1 MAEQKRGGPRGH
13 GPQGHG
19 FQRPKDF
26 RGTVSKLLRYIGR
39 YKAALVVVFICLV
52 ISSVG
57 SVMSSYLLKPIIND
71 YILVGDF
78 AGLLKMLALLLGL
91 FLLSGLCSYAY
102 ARIMVH
108 ISQRTVA
115 QMRQDLFDKLQDLPL
130 RYFDTHQSGDLMSRF
145 TNDMDTVSEMINS
158 SFASVVSCA
167 LTFIGI
173 VVMMLYMNWVLTL
186 ITFAFLVLMLLV
198 VKGVGGRSRVSF
210 QAQQQALGAMN
221 GYIEEMV
228 EGQKV
233 IKVFNH
239 ESKAIA
245 QFSGL
250 NDSYRDAATAA
261 QTYSGAM
268 MPAMAN
274 LSRIDYAVTC
284 CVGGLLAIGGM
295 FDVGSLGAYLLY
307 VKQVSQPI
315 SQISQQV
322 NVLLAAVAGAERI
335 FAVME
340 AEPEVDEGKTVIVS
354 GSGNQGI
361 TASVPVVEY
370 AKELNV
376 SRDQM
381 VRAVLLSDLLTIH
394 LKTGI
399 GRLSAYCGAVSAG
412 CSAGAAIAYLHGG
425 GFREIAHTLVNSL
438 AIVSGM
444 ICDGA
449 KASCAAKIS
458 AAVDAGLV
466 GYSMFRSGQQFRG
479 GDGIVTKGV
488 EETIRNIGRL
498 GRLGMRETDRE
509 IIRIMTNQ
517 PASEEAD

>member
-1 MAEQKRGGPRGH
+1 MLSSDPRYGNYLKILQEELVPAT
-13 GPQGHG
+13 GCTEPIAIAYGAAKA
-19 FQRPKDF
+19 RE
-26 RGTVSKLLRYIGR
+26 LLGVLPESVLVEASGNII
-39 YKAALVVVFICLV
+39 KNVKSVVVPNTNSLKGIEAAAAAGIVAGQSDKILEV
-52 ISSVG
+52 ISEVTPAQRAEIRAYLADHPIVVKPAEGDKVFDILITLRAGNNHVKLRISDYHTHIVYIEKNGEVLFQSGEVLSDSARDMLTDRSCLSVEGVLDFASTCNLEDVLALIERQIDYNYAIAEEGLRHSWGANIG
-57 SVMSSYLLKPIIND
+57 SVLKEH
-71 YILVGDF
+71 Y
-78 AGLLKMLALLLGL
+78 
-91 FLLSGLCSYAY
+91 
-102 ARIMVH
+102 
-108 ISQRTVA
+108 
-115 QMRQDLFDKLQDLPL
+115 
-130 RYFDTHQSGDLMSRF
+130 
-145 TNDMDTVSEMINS
+145 
-158 SFASVVSCA
+158 
-167 LTFIGI
+167 
-173 VVMMLYMNWVLTL
+173 
-186 ITFAFLVLMLLV
+186 
-198 VKGVGGRSRVSF
+198 GVGIYSRARYMAAAGSD
-210 QAQQQALGAMN
+210 ARMSGC
-221 GYIEEMV
+221 EMP
-228 EGQKV
+228 V
-233 IKVFNH
+233 I
-239 ESKAIA
+239 
-245 QFSGL
+245 
-250 NDSYRDAATAA
+250 
-261 QTYSGAM
+261 
-268 MPAMAN
+268 
-274 LSRIDYAVTC
+274 
-284 CVGGLLAIGGM
+284 
-295 FDVGSLGAYLLY
+295 
-307 VKQVSQPI
+307 
-315 SQISQQV
+315 
-322 NVLLAAVAGAERI
+322 
-335 FAVME
+335 
-340 AEPEVDEGKTVIVS
+340 IVS

>member
-1 MAEQKRGGPRGH
+1 MLSSDPRYGNYLKILQEELVPAT
-13 GPQGHG
+13 GCTEPIAIAYGAAKA
-19 FQRPKDF
+19 RE
-26 RGTVSKLLRYIGR
+26 LLGVLPESVLVEASGNII
-39 YKAALVVVFICLV
+39 KNVKSVVVPNTNSLKGIEAAAAAGIVAGQSDKILEV
-52 ISSVG
+52 ISEVTPAQRAEIRVYLADHPIVVKPAEGDKVFDILITLRAGNNHVKLRISDYHTHIVYIEKNGEVLFQSGEVLSDSARDMLTDRSCLSVEGVLDFASTCNLEDVRALIECQIDYNYAIAEEGMRHSWGANIG
-57 SVMSSYLLKPIIND
+57 SVLKEH
-71 YILVGDF
+71 Y
-78 AGLLKMLALLLGL
+78 
-91 FLLSGLCSYAY
+91 
-102 ARIMVH
+102 
-108 ISQRTVA
+108 
-115 QMRQDLFDKLQDLPL
+115 
-130 RYFDTHQSGDLMSRF
+130 
-145 TNDMDTVSEMINS
+145 
-158 SFASVVSCA
+158 
-167 LTFIGI
+167 
-173 VVMMLYMNWVLTL
+173 
-186 ITFAFLVLMLLV
+186 
-198 VKGVGGRSRVSF
+198 GVGIYSRARYMAAAGSD
-210 QAQQQALGAMN
+210 ARMSGC
-221 GYIEEMV
+221 EMP
-228 EGQKV
+228 V
-233 IKVFNH
+233 I
-239 ESKAIA
+239 
-245 QFSGL
+245 
-250 NDSYRDAATAA
+250 
-261 QTYSGAM
+261 
-268 MPAMAN
+268 
-274 LSRIDYAVTC
+274 
-284 CVGGLLAIGGM
+284 
-295 FDVGSLGAYLLY
+295 
-307 VKQVSQPI
+307 
-315 SQISQQV
+315 
-322 NVLLAAVAGAERI
+322 
-335 FAVME
+335 
-340 AEPEVDEGKTVIVS
+340 IVS

>member
-1 MAEQKRGGPRGH
+1 MLSSDPRYGNYLKILQEELVPAT
-13 GPQGHG
+13 GCTEPIAIAYGAAKA
-19 FQRPKDF
+19 RE
-26 RGTVSKLLRYIGR
+26 LLGVLPESVLVEASGNLI
-39 YKAALVVVFICLV
+39 KNVKSVVVPNTNSRKGIEAAAAAGIVAGQSDKILEV
-52 ISSVG
+52 ISEVTPAQRAEIRVYLADHPIVVKPAEGDKVFDILITLRAGNNHVKLRISDYHTHIVYIEKNGEVLFQSGEVLSDSARDMLTDRSCLSVEGVLDFASTCNLEDVRALIERQIDYNYAIAEEGMRHSWGANIG
-57 SVMSSYLLKPIIND
+57 SVLKEH
-71 YILVGDF
+71 Y
-78 AGLLKMLALLLGL
+78 
-91 FLLSGLCSYAY
+91 
-102 ARIMVH
+102 
-108 ISQRTVA
+108 
-115 QMRQDLFDKLQDLPL
+115 
-130 RYFDTHQSGDLMSRF
+130 
-145 TNDMDTVSEMINS
+145 
-158 SFASVVSCA
+158 
-167 LTFIGI
+167 
-173 VVMMLYMNWVLTL
+173 
-186 ITFAFLVLMLLV
+186 
-198 VKGVGGRSRVSF
+198 GVGIYSRARYMAAAGSD
-210 QAQQQALGAMN
+210 ARMSGC
-221 GYIEEMV
+221 EMP
-228 EGQKV
+228 V
-233 IKVFNH
+233 I
-239 ESKAIA
+239 
-245 QFSGL
+245 
-250 NDSYRDAATAA
+250 
-261 QTYSGAM
+261 
-268 MPAMAN
+268 
-274 LSRIDYAVTC
+274 
-284 CVGGLLAIGGM
+284 
-295 FDVGSLGAYLLY
+295 
-307 VKQVSQPI
+307 
-315 SQISQQV
+315 
-322 NVLLAAVAGAERI
+322 
-335 FAVME
+335 
-340 AEPEVDEGKTVIVS
+340 IVS

>member
-1 MAEQKRGGPRGH
+1 MLSSDPRYGNYLKILQEELVPAT
-13 GPQGHG
+13 GCTEPIAIAYGAAKA
-19 FQRPKDF
+19 RE
-26 RGTVSKLLRYIGR
+26 LLGVLPESVLVEASGNII
-39 YKAALVVVFICLV
+39 KNVKSVVVPNTNSLKGIEAAAAAGIVAGQSDKILEV
-52 ISSVG
+52 ISEVTPAQRAEIRVYLADHPIVVKPAEGDKVFDILITLRAGNNHVKLRISDYHTHIVYIEKNGEVLFQSGEVLSDSARDMLTDRSCLSVEGVLDFASTCNLEDVRALIERQIDYNYAIAEEGMRHSWGANIG
-57 SVMSSYLLKPIIND
+57 SVLKEH
-71 YILVGDF
+71 Y
-78 AGLLKMLALLLGL
+78 
-91 FLLSGLCSYAY
+91 
-102 ARIMVH
+102 
-108 ISQRTVA
+108 
-115 QMRQDLFDKLQDLPL
+115 
-130 RYFDTHQSGDLMSRF
+130 
-145 TNDMDTVSEMINS
+145 
-158 SFASVVSCA
+158 
-167 LTFIGI
+167 
-173 VVMMLYMNWVLTL
+173 
-186 ITFAFLVLMLLV
+186 
-198 VKGVGGRSRVSF
+198 GVGICSRARYMAAAGSD
-210 QAQQQALGAMN
+210 ARMSGC
-221 GYIEEMV
+221 EMP
-228 EGQKV
+228 V
-233 IKVFNH
+233 I
-239 ESKAIA
+239 
-245 QFSGL
+245 
-250 NDSYRDAATAA
+250 
-261 QTYSGAM
+261 
-268 MPAMAN
+268 
-274 LSRIDYAVTC
+274 
-284 CVGGLLAIGGM
+284 
-295 FDVGSLGAYLLY
+295 
-307 VKQVSQPI
+307 
-315 SQISQQV
+315 
-322 NVLLAAVAGAERI
+322 
-335 FAVME
+335 
-340 AEPEVDEGKTVIVS
+340 IVS

>member
-1 MAEQKRGGPRGH
+1 MLSSDPRYGNYLKILQEELVPAT
-13 GPQGHG
+13 GCTEPIAIAYGAAKA
-19 FQRPKDF
+19 RE
-26 RGTVSKLLRYIGR
+26 LLGVLPESVLVEASGNII
-39 YKAALVVVFICLV
+39 KNVKSVVVPNTNSLKGIEAAAAAGIVAGQSDKILEV
-52 ISSVG
+52 ISEVTPAQRAEIRVYLADHPIVVKPAEGNKVFDILITLRAGNNHVKLRISDYHTHIVYIEKNGEVLFQSGEVLSDSARDMLTDRSCLSVEGVLDFASTCNLEDVRALIERQIDYNYAIAEEGMRHSWGANIG
-57 SVMSSYLLKPIIND
+57 SVLKEH
-71 YILVGDF
+71 Y
-78 AGLLKMLALLLGL
+78 
-91 FLLSGLCSYAY
+91 
-102 ARIMVH
+102 
-108 ISQRTVA
+108 
-115 QMRQDLFDKLQDLPL
+115 
-130 RYFDTHQSGDLMSRF
+130 
-145 TNDMDTVSEMINS
+145 
-158 SFASVVSCA
+158 
-167 LTFIGI
+167 
-173 VVMMLYMNWVLTL
+173 
-186 ITFAFLVLMLLV
+186 
-198 VKGVGGRSRVSF
+198 GVGIYSRARYMAAAGSD
-210 QAQQQALGAMN
+210 ARMSGC
-221 GYIEEMV
+221 EMP
-228 EGQKV
+228 V
-233 IKVFNH
+233 I
-239 ESKAIA
+239 
-245 QFSGL
+245 
-250 NDSYRDAATAA
+250 
-261 QTYSGAM
+261 
-268 MPAMAN
+268 
-274 LSRIDYAVTC
+274 
-284 CVGGLLAIGGM
+284 
-295 FDVGSLGAYLLY
+295 
-307 VKQVSQPI
+307 
-315 SQISQQV
+315 
-322 NVLLAAVAGAERI
+322 
-335 FAVME
+335 
-340 AEPEVDEGKTVIVS
+340 IVS

>member
-1 MAEQKRGGPRGH
+1 MLSSDPRYGNYLKILQEELVPAT
-13 GPQGHG
+13 GCTEPIAIAYGAAKA
-19 FQRPKDF
+19 RE
-26 RGTVSKLLRYIGR
+26 LLGVLPESVLVEASGNII
-39 YKAALVVVFICLV
+39 KNVKSVVVPNTDCLKGIEAAAAAGIVAGQSDKILEV
-52 ISSVG
+52 ISEVTPAQRAEIRAYLADHPIVVKPAEGDKVFDILITLRAENNHVKLRISDYHTHIVYIEKNGEVLFQSGEVLSDSARDMLTDRSCLSVEGVLDFASTCNLEDVRALIERQIDYNYAIAEEGMRHSWGANIG
-57 SVMSSYLLKPIIND
+57 SVLKEH
-71 YILVGDF
+71 Y
-78 AGLLKMLALLLGL
+78 
-91 FLLSGLCSYAY
+91 
-102 ARIMVH
+102 
-108 ISQRTVA
+108 
-115 QMRQDLFDKLQDLPL
+115 
-130 RYFDTHQSGDLMSRF
+130 
-145 TNDMDTVSEMINS
+145 
-158 SFASVVSCA
+158 
-167 LTFIGI
+167 
-173 VVMMLYMNWVLTL
+173 
-186 ITFAFLVLMLLV
+186 
-198 VKGVGGRSRVSF
+198 GVGIYSRARYMAAAGSD
-210 QAQQQALGAMN
+210 ARMSGC
-221 GYIEEMV
+221 EMP
-228 EGQKV
+228 V
-233 IKVFNH
+233 I
-239 ESKAIA
+239 
-245 QFSGL
+245 
-250 NDSYRDAATAA
+250 
-261 QTYSGAM
+261 
-268 MPAMAN
+268 
-274 LSRIDYAVTC
+274 
-284 CVGGLLAIGGM
+284 
-295 FDVGSLGAYLLY
+295 
-307 VKQVSQPI
+307 
-315 SQISQQV
+315 
-322 NVLLAAVAGAERI
+322 
-335 FAVME
+335 
-340 AEPEVDEGKTVIVS
+340 IVS

>member
-1 MAEQKRGGPRGH
+1 MLSSDPRYGNYLKILQEELVPAT
-13 GPQGHG
+13 GCTEPIAIAYGAAKA
-19 FQRPKDF
+19 RE
-26 RGTVSKLLRYIGR
+26 LLGVLPESVLVEASGNII
-39 YKAALVVVFICLV
+39 KNVKSVVVPNTKSLKGIEAAAAAGIVAGQSDKILEV
-52 ISSVG
+52 ISEVTPAQRAEIRVYLADHPIVVKPAEGDKVFDILITLRAGNNHVKLRISDYHTHIVYIEKNGEVLFQSGEVLSDSARDMLTDRSCLSVEGVLDFASTCNLEDVRALIERQIDYNYAIAEEGMRHSWGANIG
-57 SVMSSYLLKPIIND
+57 SVLKEH
-71 YILVGDF
+71 Y
-78 AGLLKMLALLLGL
+78 
-91 FLLSGLCSYAY
+91 
-102 ARIMVH
+102 
-108 ISQRTVA
+108 
-115 QMRQDLFDKLQDLPL
+115 
-130 RYFDTHQSGDLMSRF
+130 
-145 TNDMDTVSEMINS
+145 
-158 SFASVVSCA
+158 
-167 LTFIGI
+167 
-173 VVMMLYMNWVLTL
+173 
-186 ITFAFLVLMLLV
+186 
-198 VKGVGGRSRVSF
+198 GVGIYSRARYMAAAGSD
-210 QAQQQALGAMN
+210 ARMSGC
-221 GYIEEMV
+221 EMP
-228 EGQKV
+228 V
-233 IKVFNH
+233 I
-239 ESKAIA
+239 
-245 QFSGL
+245 
-250 NDSYRDAATAA
+250 
-261 QTYSGAM
+261 
-268 MPAMAN
+268 
-274 LSRIDYAVTC
+274 
-284 CVGGLLAIGGM
+284 
-295 FDVGSLGAYLLY
+295 
-307 VKQVSQPI
+307 
-315 SQISQQV
+315 
-322 NVLLAAVAGAERI
+322 
-335 FAVME
+335 
-340 AEPEVDEGKTVIVS
+340 IVS